1 MADAIPAYTRSVP
14 GPSEA
19 YVREFVESL
28 RATYRH
34 RYSEAARAAH
44 AGVAAGRGDR
54 AANVGLFTSD
64 RRDAQALCIVAAD
77 RPGLLATI
85 SAALVVQQLDV
96 VNADAHTRRTPAG
109 VGEAVDLFWVRRT
122 GAPDRGLPL
131 SSDELEALRATLV
144 DLLEGTLEAPE
155 DATTAPGIATRVRFV
170 EDDDGCLGTLEVE
183 TGDRSGLLLS
193 LARALFQQRVQI
205 LQSSAR
211 TVDERVQD
219 RFQIVELDGSP
230 ISPERRLQIQ
240 VAVISALEPG

>member
-1 MADAIPAYTRSVP
+1 VTDT

-28 RATYRH
+28 PATYRH
-34 RYSEAARAAH
+34 RYAEAAH
-44 AGVAAGRGDR
+44 AAHARIALGRGD
-54 AANVGLFTSD
+54 AVANAGVFDSN

-85 SAALVVQQLDV
+85 SAALVVQKLDV
-96 VNADAHTRRTPAG
+96 VNADAHTRHTPTDA
-109 VGEAVDLFWVRRT
+109 GEAVDLFWVRRT
-122 GAPDRGLPL
+122 GDPTRGEPL
-131 SSDELEALRATLV
+131 SSDEIEALKVTLIE
-144 DLLEGTLEAPE
+144 LLEGTLGAPE
-155 DATTAPGIATRVRFV
+155 TSAASSGTETRVRFI
-170 EDDDGCLGTLEVE
+170 ENDAGSLGTLEVE

-205 LQSSAR
+205 VQSSVR

-240 VAVISALEPG
+240 VAVISALEPVPAGG